1 MDFNQL
7 NTFVTVVEAGSFSRA
22 GEKLFLSQ
30 PTVTTQIKLLEQELS
45 QQLLTRSTNGI
56 RVTEA
61 GKKLFDYAKRALRE
75 RETILSE
82 FGQDTAGVQTINVAA
97 SSIPGQYVLP
107 QVIGAFHKKSPQVRI
122 RLTICNSAK
131 VCQALLERTADIGM
145 GGSDSFQGDCD
156 YLPVVDDPLVVVTPD
171 QEPYKQLPA
180 NQAFSEKLLK
190 AAPFVIREEGSG
202 SRREF
207 EKWLHSHTNSQG
219 VNIAAIIND
228 NQAIKKT
235 VVAGTGISV
244 MSERAVADYV
254 QQGLLRSFP
263 LAGTAD
269 RKLYLVRR
277 KKFKLMG
284 EVAAFY
290 QFIKEYAAKHQLN
303 T

>member
-7 NTFVTVVEAGSFSRA
+7 NTFVKVVETGSFSRA
-22 GEKLFLSQ
+22 GERLFLSQ

-61 GKKLFDYAKRALRE
+61 GKKLFEYAKRTLRD
-75 RETILSE
+75 RENILGE

-97 SSIPGQYVLP
+97 SSIPGQYVIP
-107 QVIGAFHKKSPQVRI
+107 QLISLFHKNNPQIRI
-122 RLTICNSAK
+122 RLNICNSAE
-131 VCQALLERTADIGM
+131 VCQALLERTADFGM

-156 YLPVVDDPLVVVTPD
+156 YLPIVDDPLVVATPNT
-171 QEPYKQLPA
+171 EPYKQLAMTEPFPDA
-180 NQAFSEKLLK
+180 LLQTT
-190 AAPFVIREEGSG
+190 PFVMREEGSG

-207 EKWLHSHTNSQG
+207 EKWQQKHMQG
-219 VNIAAIIND
+219 VVVNIAAIIND
-228 NQAIKKT
+228 NQAIKEA
-235 VVAGTGISV
+235 VAGGTGITVISA
-244 MSERAVADYV
+244 RAVVDYV
-254 QQGLLRSFP
+254 KQGLLRSFP
-263 LAGTAD
+263 LEGVAD

-284 EVAAFY
+284 DVADFY
-290 QFIKEYAAKHQLN
+290 QFIKEYAAKHKMN